1 MCGIFGI
8 SLNKQL
14 SISSKQL
21 EKLTSSLFKTSLSR
35 GKDSSGIAAITNNN
49 ISVFKLAQPANVFVK
64 NKTTQKLI
72 KESKAL
78 IGHARMVTN
87 GSMNFNVNNQ
97 PVIKDGLIAVH
108 NGIIVNDEE
117 LWKKHKNLKRQFQ
130 VDTEILLSLFRQNID
145 KEQNLIKAFNKTI
158 KEIEGA
164 VSTAIL
170 FEDQNKLLL
179 YTNTGSLY
187 YIKTKKYVIFASEK
201 IFLSSLKI
209 RGEIKNLELNK
220 PYLFDIKCK
229 KNNKIIDLSPN
240 QKISIKP
247 TINDL
252 EFKQNKNKIEKD
264 FKKIEKKVSKLRR
277 CTKCVLPETMP
288 FITFDK
294 NGICN
299 YCHNYNKIEYQGLE
313 QLKKV
318 VAPFRKKNKPDCL
331 VAFSGGRDSS
341 YMLHYIKTVLKM
353 NPIAYSYDWGMLTD
367 LGRRN
372 QSRMTAKLGVE
383 HILISADIEKKRNNI
398 KKNIEAWLKRPRL
411 GTVPLF
417 MAGDKQYFHYANQL
431 MKQMDIKLLFLGEC
445 PLEKTDFKTGFCGI
459 PPKTKIKGKFYSI
472 SLMSKLQM
480 IFYYFKEYLLNPSF
494 INKSLWDTIWAFK
507 SYYFIKHDFVS
518 FYDYIK
524 WDEKE
529 INNTLTKQYNWETDP
544 EINTTWRIGDGTAA
558 FYNYIYYTMTG
569 FTENDTFRSN
579 QIRESIIN
587 RNKALEKITFN
598 NKPRIKS
605 LTWYANTIGINLFSS
620 LQKINEKSI

>member
-1 MCGIFGI
+1 MCGIFGTI
-8 SLNKQL
+8 NLSDSKKINK
-14 SISSKQL
+14 
-21 EKLTSSLFKTSLSR
+21 LFKLSLSR
-35 GKDSSGIAAITNNN
+35 GRDSSGIAVITNKN
-49 ISVFKLAQPANVFVK
+49 ISVFKLAQPANVFIK

-87 GSMNFNVNNQ
+87 GPMNFNVNNQ

-130 VDTEILLSLFRQNID
+130 VDTEILLSLFKQNID
-145 KEQNLIKAFNKTI
+145 KEQDLTKAFNKTI

-187 YIKTKKYVIFASEK
+187 YIKTKEYFIFASEK

-209 RGEIKNLELNK
+209 KGKIKNLELNK
-220 PYLFDIKCK
+220 PYLFNIKCK

-240 QKISIKP
+240 QKILIKP

-252 EFKQNKNKIEKD
+252 EFEQIKNKIQKD
-264 FKKIEKKVSKLRR
+264 FKKIEKKVSKLKR

-299 YCHNYNKIEYQGLE
+299 YCHNYNKIQYKGLE
-313 QLKKV
+313 QLNKI
-318 VAPFRKKNKPDCL
+318 VAPFRKKNGKPDCL

-353 NPIAYSYDWGMLTD
+353 NPVAYSYDWGMLTD

-383 HILISADIEKKRNNI
+383 HILISADIQQKRNNI
-398 KKNIEAWLKRPRL
+398 KRNVEAWLKRPRL

-472 SLMSKLQM
+472 SLKSKIQM
-480 IFYYFKEYLLNPSF
+480 IFYYFKEYLLNPSY
-494 INKSLWDTIWAFK
+494 INKSLWDTLWAFK

-524 WDEKE
+524 WDEKK
-529 INNTLTKQYNWETDP
+529 IDDTLIKQYNWETDP
-544 EINTTWRIGDGTAA
+544 EIDTTWRIGDGTAA
-558 FYNYIYYTMTG
+558 FYNYIYYTMAG

-579 QIRESIIN
+579 QIREGIIN

-605 LTWYANTIGINLFSS
+605 LTWYANTIGIKLSSS

>member
-1 MCGIFGI
+1 MCGIFGTI
-8 SLNKQL
+8 NLSDSKKINK
-14 SISSKQL
+14 
-21 EKLTSSLFKTSLSR
+21 LFKLSLSR
-35 GKDSSGIAAITNNN
+35 GRDSSGIAVITDKN
-49 ISVFKLAQPANVFVK
+49 ISVFKLAQPANVFIK

-72 KESKAL
+72 NESKAL

-97 PVIKDGLIAVH
+97 PVIKDGMVAVH

-145 KEQNLIKAFNKTI
+145 KEQDLIKSFNKTI

-179 YTNTGSLY
+179 YTNTGSLH
-187 YIKTKKYVIFASEK
+187 YIKTKKYLVFASEK
-201 IFLSSLKI
+201 IFLNSLKI
-209 RGEIKNLELNK
+209 KGEIKSLELNK

-252 EFKQNKNKIEKD
+252 EFEQNKNKIQKD
-264 FKKIEKKVSKLRR
+264 FRKIEEKVSKLKR
-277 CTKCVLPETMP
+277 CSKCVLPETMP
-288 FITFDK
+288 FITFDE

-299 YCHNYNKIEYQGLE
+299 YCHNYNKIEYKGLK

-372 QSRMTAKLGVE
+372 QSRMTAKLGIE
-383 HILISADIEKKRNNI
+383 HILISADIERKRSNI
-398 KKNIEAWLKRPRL
+398 KKNVKAWLKRPRL

-472 SLMSKLQM
+472 PLKSKLQM
-480 IFYYFKEYLLNPSF
+480 IFYYFKEYLSNPSF

-529 INNTLTKQYNWETDP
+529 IDNTLIKQYNWETDS

-558 FYNYIYYTMTG
+558 FYNYIYYTMAG

-579 QIRESIIN
+579 QVREGIIKRVN
-587 RNKALEKITFN
+587 AIQYINDN
-598 NKPRIKS
+598 NKPRPRS
-605 LTWYANTIGINLFSS
+605 MTWYANTIQIP
-620 LQKINEKSI
+620 LQKTIKIINKTKTVF